1 MTLVPLKPWQQCFPS
16 NYCNTGPR
24 KPPQGSIK
32 PDTRSSARIW
42 NGLRGSIIKCNL
54 EKKYEKKSVKTRAVN
69 QGNKWALR
77 MNLWASCDLRK
88 DKSTLIFGKT
98 FGQVSSKTWAPGGK
112 KKKKPADSKQR
123 KLLSFFLMP
132 ACGSVAFL
140 HLWQWTTHC
149 HIRPALGGGQIAILR
164 QDEVSPELIRFPQSL
179 WEKSERKGD
188 NFSLTAATPAHTLT
202 LTRRANRRRSPAKAV
217 SARGPLRQSERV
229 Y

>member
-1 MTLVPLKPWQQCFPS
+1 MWSRCGHSHYQEITIISRSSKISFSIANTYCHFIWIFSNNASPPFSLAASVTVGDTGSLKPWQQCFPS
-16 NYCNTGPR
+16 NYCNTGPC

-54 EKKYEKKSVKTRAVN
+54 EKKYEKKPNKTWSVKTREVN

-112 KKKKPADSKQR
+112 KSQQTPNKGNCF
-123 KLLSFFLMP
+123 LSF
-132 ACGSVAFL
+132 
-140 HLWQWTTHC
+140 
-149 HIRPALGGGQIAILR
+149 
-164 QDEVSPELIRFPQSL
+164 
-179 WEKSERKGD
+179 
-188 NFSLTAATPAHTLT
+188 
-202 LTRRANRRRSPAKAV
+202 
-217 SARGPLRQSERV
+217 
-229 Y
+229 

>member
-1 MTLVPLKPWQQCFPS
+1 MKRENKGSKSRQQMSSQDVSLSLLRPEKRQININFWQNFWP
-16 NYCNTGPR
+16 G
-24 KPPQGSIK
+24 
-32 PDTRSSARIW
+32 
-42 NGLRGSIIKCNL
+42 IIKNL
-54 EKKYEKKSVKTRAVN
+54 
-69 QGNKWALR
+69 
-77 MNLWASCDLRK
+77 
-88 DKSTLIFGKT
+88 
-98 FGQVSSKTWAPGGK
+98 SSGRK

-217 SARGPLRQSERV
+217 SACGPLRQSERV